1 MDDRKTEG
9 DTRGW
14 PVKEV
19 AEGRGLVDNLLDVHV
34 PDEWG
39 RCVGCAVP
47 RDRRP
52 AWPCGPR
59 RLAEDALR
67 VDRQFRPAT

>member
-1 MDDRKTEG
+1 MNERKTDDEV
-9 DTRGW
+9 RGW

-19 AEGRGLVDNLLDVHV
+19 AEGHGLVDNLLDVHV
-34 PDEWG
+34 PDERG

-52 AWPCGPR
+52 PWPCGPR
-59 RLAEDALR
+59 RLAEHALR
-67 VDRQFRPAT
+67 VDRFRSAT